1 MSEEL
6 IETLFLSEKRENL
19 LIFLLD
25 GPSDIKKIN
34 STLDVTS
41 SSILPQ
47 IKKLREAGL
56 VHKDDNGIYEL
67 TTIGKLIV
75 ENMKP
80 LSGMLKVFDKSDT
93 YWDERELNTIP
104 ETLRNNIGDLGNI
117 ELITPDLDHM
127 YEIPEQLISNTR
139 ESQEMSSLV
148 SFFHPDFPRFYEE
161 LANRGVA
168 LDLIVTDSVFERMKN
183 DYEEEMNSIMNAENT
198 TFLVCNDE
206 LKPPTFNVTEKCA
219 YITFFNIQGRY
230 DHQDIITHENSA
242 IGWCRELFS
251 YYTGVSQPIN
261 K

>member
-1 MSEEL
+1 MTDEL

-19 LIFLLD
+19 LILLLD
-25 GPSDIKKIN
+25 KTVDIKEIN

-56 VHKDDNGIYEL
+56 VQKADNGNYEL
-67 TTIGKLIV
+67 TTIGRVIV

-80 LSGMLKVFDKSDT
+80 LSRMLKVFDKSDA
-93 YWDERELNTIP
+93 YWDERKLDTIP
-104 ETLRNNIGDLGNI
+104 EDLLNNIGNLGNI
-117 ELITPDLDHM
+117 ELVMPDLDHM

-139 ESQEMSSLV
+139 DAKEMCALV
-148 SFFHPDFPRFYEE
+148 SYFHPDFPRFYEE
-161 LANRGVA
+161 LANRRVK

-183 DYEEEMNSIMNAENT
+183 DYEEEMKNILEAENT
-198 TFLVCNDE
+198 TFLVCNNDQE
-206 LKPPTFNVTEKCA
+206 PPTFNVTEKCA

-230 DHQDIITHENSA
+230 DHQDIITHDDSA
-242 IGWCRELFS
+242 INWCSDLFAH
-251 YYTGVSQPIN
+251 YMEVSRPVN